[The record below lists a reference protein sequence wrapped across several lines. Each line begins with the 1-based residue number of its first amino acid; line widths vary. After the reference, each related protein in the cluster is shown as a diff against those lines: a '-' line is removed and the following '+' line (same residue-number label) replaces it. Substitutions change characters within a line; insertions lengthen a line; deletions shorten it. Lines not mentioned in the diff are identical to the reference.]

1 MATGLYILLIW
12 FLFNAVF
19 AAAMYFRPRAKILK
33 QSGEWDAAKQSRL
46 LPRSPPLNN
55 RAEETDAR
63 ATGLEKKIKNSN
75 EIGSALLRFLFF
87 GLFVR

>member
-19 AAAMYFRPRAKILK
+19 AAVMYFRPRAKILK
-33 QSGEWDAAKQSRL
+33 QSGEWNAAKHGWL

-55 RAEETDAR
+55 RAEETDA
-63 ATGLEKKIKNSN
+63 TSGLEKKIKNSN
-75 EIGSALLRFLFF
+75 EIGSALLRVLFF